1 MIGLVSRR
9 IRCERV
15 AGKDRKRGRD
25 GSFNLLMEW
34 ALMTPELMDLA
45 QIGPADSFGYQL
57 YSMHTWYK
65 HKWVRVKH
73 HNGKTRKDFHLPVLS
88 VYINV
93 PGKGVSMYHCK
104 ITRHRLL

>member
-1 MIGLVSRR
+1 MYLNRQLSITCTFYNELLAGCCRMIGLVSRR

-57 YSMHTWYK
+57 YSMHGTNI
-65 HKWVRVKH
+65 
-73 HNGKTRKDFHLPVLS
+73 NG
-88 VYINV
+88 
-93 PGKGVSMYHCK
+93 
-104 ITRHRLL
+104 